1 MTLQHSPDSAPK
13 PSGSEESPGKKIWD
27 LAWPQLLMMF
37 FHFWIG
43 FFDVYVAG
51 RISED
56 VQAALGLITQT
67 LLFFLIVAMALSN
80 GAVSTISQSLG
91 AGRILRAKRYVGL
104 CLLLVLGA
112 GMFLLLVGFIFKQH
126 LLLLLQVPPRIQ
138 DITGQF
144 LLIYLILTPV
154 YYLFLVSNAVFR
166 AQKQVH
172 IPLFS
177 MVLVTGLNTWADFGL
192 CFGIYGLPEMG
203 YMGLAWATLISVIGG
218 CLFNTV
224 VLAKRGW
231 LRLAHFPPLRWIK
244 KGLPYLWR
252 VAWPA
257 GMMQVLWH
265 SGYLVLFAI
274 TASLPREEVVALA
287 ALAAGLRMESL
298 LFLPAVA
305 FNMTASILVGHYL
318 GSKDFAG
325 ARSIGLRTWAFGCLF
340 ITLLGVVLWQF
351 VPELARLLSQKAA
364 VQAEIAN
371 YLHFNI
377 LAIPFTGT
385 TMILG
390 GVFIGAGATR
400 FNMFAIGGTVWL
412 VRLPLAFALGH
423 LVFVSAT
430 GIWAAMLISQMIQ
443 ATLMFLLFSYK
454 DWYRFSMQSRKVQ
467 PQAAG
472 A

>member
-1 MTLQHSPDSAPK
+1 MTRQPDPAADK
-13 PSGSEESPGKKIWD
+13 PSGDEDSPGRKIWY

-51 RISED
+51 GIGED
-56 VQAALGLITQT
+56 IQAALGLITQT

-91 AGRILRAKRYVGL
+91 AGRTLRAKRYIGL
-104 CLLLVLGA
+104 CILLVLGA
-112 GMFLLLVGFIFKQH
+112 GILLLGAGLVFKEH
-126 LLLLLQVPPRIQ
+126 LLSLLQVPARIEN
-138 DITGQF
+138 IAANY
-144 LLIYLILTPV
+144 LLIYLVVTPV
-154 YYLFLVSNAVFR
+154 YYLFIVSNAVFR
-166 AQKQVH
+166 AQKQVR
-172 IPLFS
+172 IPLLS

-192 CFGIYGLPEMG
+192 CFGIYGLPDLG
-203 YMGLAWATLISVIGG
+203 YMGLAWATLISVSGG
-218 CLFNTV
+218 CLFNTI
-224 VLAKRGW
+224 VLGRRGW
-231 LRLAHFPPLRWIK
+231 LRIAHFPPLRWIRK
-244 KGLPYLWR
+244 ALPYLWR

-265 SGYLVLFAI
+265 TGYLVLFAI

-287 ALAAGLRMESL
+287 AFAAGIRMESL

-318 GSKDFAG
+318 GSRDFSG
-325 ARSIGLRTWAFGCLF
+325 ARSIGLRILISGGLL
-340 ITLLGVVLWQF
+340 ISLLGALLWLF
-351 VPELARLLSQKAA
+351 VPDLAQLLSDRPP
-364 VQAEIAN
+364 VQAEIVN
-371 YLHFNI
+371 YLRFNI

-412 VRLPLAFALGH
+412 VRLPLAYVLGH
-423 LVFVSAT
+423 VVFVSAT
-430 GIWAAMLISQMIQ
+430 GIWAAMLISQMVQ

-467 PQAAG
+467 PQATG

>member
-1 MTLQHSPDSAPK
+1 MTRQPDPATDK
-13 PSGSEESPGKKIWD
+13 PSGDLGSPGRKIWD

-51 RISED
+51 RIGED

-91 AGRILRAKRYVGL
+91 AGRPLRAKRYVGL
-104 CLLLVLGA
+104 CLLLVLAA
-112 GMFLLLVGFIFKQH
+112 GLLLLCAGFFLRGH
-126 LLLLLQVPPRIQ
+126 LLALLQVPARIA
-138 DITGQF
+138 DITEGY
-144 LLIYLILTPV
+144 LLIYLLLTPV
-154 YYLFLVSNAVFR
+154 YYLFIVSNAVFR

-172 IPLFS
+172 IPLIS
-177 MVLVTGLNTWADFGL
+177 MMLVTGLNTWADFGL
-192 CFGIYGLPEMG
+192 CFGGYGLPRIG

-224 VLAKRGW
+224 ILARRGW
-231 LRLAHFPPLRWIK
+231 LRLTHFPPLRWIR

-265 SGYLVLFAI
+265 TGYLVLFAI
-274 TASLPREEVVALA
+274 TASLPRQEVVALA
-287 ALAAGLRMESL
+287 AFAAGIRMESL

-318 GSKDFAG
+318 GSRDFSG
-325 ARSIGLRTWAFGCLF
+325 ARSIGLRILISGCLF
-340 ITLLGVVLWQF
+340 ISLLGTVLWLF
-351 VPELARLLSQKAA
+351 VPELAQLLSDKTP
-364 VQAEIAN
+364 VRAEIMS
-371 YLHFNI
+371 YLYFNI

-400 FNMFAIGGTVWL
+400 FNMWAIGGTVWL
-412 VRLPLAFALGH
+412 VRLPLAYLLGH
-423 LVFVSAT
+423 VVLISPT
-430 GIWAAMLISQMIQ
+430 GIWAAMLISQVVQ

-454 DWYRFSMQSRKVQ
+454 DWYSFSMQTRKAK
-467 PQAAG
+467 PLSAG

>member
-1 MTLQHSPDSAPK
+1 MTRQSDATGK
-13 PSGSEESPGKKIWD
+13 PSGDEASPGGKIWE

-51 RISED
+51 RIGED
-56 VQAALGLITQT
+56 VQAALGMITQT

-91 AGRILRAKRYVGL
+91 AGRTLRAKRYIGL
-104 CLLLVLGA
+104 CLMLVLAAGLILLVA
-112 GMFLLLVGFIFKQH
+112 GIFLRGQLLA
-126 LLLLLQVPPRIQ
+126 LLQVPVRIE
-138 DITGQF
+138 DITTKY
-144 LLIYLILTPV
+144 LLIYLLVTPV
-154 YYLFLVSNAVFR
+154 YYLFIVSNAVFR

-172 IPLFS
+172 IPLLS

-192 CFGIYGLPEMG
+192 CFGGYGLPRIG
-203 YMGLAWATLISVIGG
+203 YMGLAWATLISVCGG
-218 CLFNTV
+218 CLFNTF
-224 VLAKRGW
+224 VLGMRGW
-231 LRLAHFPPLRWIK
+231 LRLAHFPPIRWIK
-244 KGLPYLWR
+244 RALPYLWR

-257 GMMQVLWH
+257 GLMQVLWH
-265 SGYLVLFAI
+265 TGYLVLFAI

-287 ALAAGLRMESL
+287 AFAAGIRMESL

-318 GSKDFAG
+318 GSKDFSG
-325 ARSIGLRTWAFGCLF
+325 ARSIGLRTWAFGCLL
-340 ITLLGVVLWQF
+340 ISLLGALLWLF
-351 VPELARLLSQKAA
+351 VPELAQLLSDRAP
-364 VQAEIAN
+364 VQAEIES
-371 YLHFNI
+371 YLRFNI

-412 VRLPLAFALGH
+412 VRLPLAYILGH
-423 LVFVSAT
+423 LVLVSAT
-430 GIWAAMLISQMIQ
+430 GIWAAMLISQMVQ
-443 ATLMFLLFSYK
+443 ATLMFLLFWYK
-454 DWYRFSMQSRKVQ
+454 DWYRFSMQSRKIQ
-467 PQAAG
+467 SQAAG